1 MKLELNVSIVKVQ
14 VVVNKCSTD
23 QIFFDMSEEDSRGI
37 IGDYVDHFGAVSIH
51 VESPKGRYQ
60 DLLDH
65 FKVDE
70 YEVIDVVSGKL
81 RKGARVEKADGAHFS
96 EAVVSGDGPR

>member
-1 MKLELNVSIVKVQ
+1 MNLNLNVSIIKVQ
-14 VVVNKCSTD
+14 VVRDKCSTD

-37 IGDYVDHFGAVSIH
+37 IGDYVDNFGAVSLH
-51 VESPKGRYQ
+51 VEAPRGRYQ
-60 DLLDH
+60 DLLDY

-81 RKGARVEKADGAHFS
+81 RKGTRVETADGARFS
-96 EAVVSGDGPR
+96 EVVVSGK